1 MEDSQALNATN
12 RPHFTQYPPTS
23 YAVYEVGYVFVPLLL
38 VVGVVGNSLTITV
51 MTSAS
56 FRTLPVSKML
66 IAMSLSDTVVNLLF
80 PFNKPFMSQLIGT
93 DIRALSSGGCK
104 LFFWT
109 YRFAKTGSSWMV
121 VMISFERFVAVW
133 FPMKSKFIITER
145 NVYIAMAVLYGV
157 FAVFFGYWCSWADR
171 VIDGSCVINSRPA
184 GFEIQ
189 SEVFLVLGLVLYSF
203 GPSFFLV
210 IINIL
215 IVYKL
220 VRIRKKISPESN
232 IHSSSQTQ
240 PQRSTKSAGRSRT
253 TIMLLSVAIAFVIL
267 VTPNAVAHI
276 VSFVRKQEIFETT
289 DPVMVFLREIVQ
301 ILEQMN
307 HSINFFL
314 YILCSK
320 RFKAGV
326 IKIVKRKRDHT
337 DTFNTNS
344 VTLSK

>member
-1 MEDSQALNATN
+1 MDNQSTTN
-12 RPHFTQYPPTS
+12 LSFPEAVSVPESVTQL
-23 YAVYEVGYVFVPLLL
+23 GYVFVPLLFIL
-38 VVGVVGNSLTITV
+38 GVVGNSLTIAV
-51 MTSAS
+51 MTSEL

-66 IAMSLSDTVVNLLF
+66 ITMSLSDTVVNLLF

-133 FPMKSKFIITER
+133 LPLKAKFITTER
-145 NVYIAMAVLYGV
+145 NVYIGIAVLYGV

-189 SEVFLVLGLVLYSF
+189 SE
-203 GPSFFLV
+203 
-210 IINIL
+210 
-215 IVYKL
+215 
-220 VRIRKKISPESN
+220 
-232 IHSSSQTQ
+232 TQ

>member
-133 FPMKSKFIITER
+133 FPMKSKFITTER

-189 SEVFLVLGLVLYSF
+189 SEVFLVFGLVLYSF

-210 IINIL
+210 IVNIL

-220 VRIRKKISPESN
+220 IRIRKSISPISN
-232 IHSSSQTQ
+232 TQ
-240 PQRSTKSAGRSRT
+240 SFSRCTKTAVSSRT
-253 TIMLLSVAIAFVIL
+253 TIMLLSVAISFVVL

-276 VSFVRKQEIFETT
+276 VSFVRRKPIFETT
-289 DPVMVFLREIVQ
+289 DPVIVYLRAFVQ
-301 ILEQMN
+301 LLEQLN
-307 HSINFFL
+307 HSINFAL
-314 YILCSK
+314 YVLCSK
-320 RFKAGV
+320 RF
-326 IKIVKRKRDHT
+326 RDGLLIILRFKKTQNSSGTTHGIHT
-337 DTFNTNS
+337 ATNS
-344 VTLSK
+344 

>member
-1 MEDSQALNATN
+1 MDNQSTTN
-12 RPHFTQYPPTS
+12 LSLPEAVSVPESVTQL
-23 YAVYEVGYVFVPLLL
+23 GYVFVPLLFI
-38 VVGVVGNSLTITV
+38 VGVVGNSLTITI
-51 MTSAS
+51 MTSEL

-133 FPMKSKFIITER
+133 LPMKSKFITTER

-189 SEVFLVLGLVLYSF
+189 SEVFLVFGLVLYSF

-220 VRIRKKISPESN
+220 IRIRKKISPESN

-240 PQRSTKSAGRSRT
+240 PQRYTKVNSAGRSRT
-253 TIMLLSVAIAFVIL
+253 TIMLLSIAISFVLL

-276 VSFVRKQEIFETT
+276 VSYARKEEIFETT
-289 DPVMVFLREIVQ
+289 DPIMVFLREIVQ

-326 IKIVKRKRDHT
+326 IKIVTQRRRSHIDPFHT
-337 DTFNTNS
+337 HS

>member
-1 MEDSQALNATN
+1 MDNQSTTN
-12 RPHFTQYPPTS
+12 LSLPEAVSVPESVTQL
-23 YAVYEVGYVFVPLLL
+23 GYVFVPLLFI
-38 VVGVVGNSLTITV
+38 VGVVGNSLTITV
-51 MTSAS
+51 MTSEL

-93 DIRALSSGGCK
+93 DIRALTSGGCK

-133 FPMKSKFIITER
+133 LPMKSKFITTER
-145 NVYIAMAVLYGV
+145 NVYIGMAVLYGV

-189 SEVFLVLGLVLYSF
+189 SE
-203 GPSFFLV
+203 
-210 IINIL
+210 
-215 IVYKL
+215 
-220 VRIRKKISPESN
+220 
-232 IHSSSQTQ
+232 TQ
-240 PQRSTKSAGRSRT
+240 PQRYTKVNSAGRSRT
-253 TIMLLSVAIAFVIL
+253 TIMLLSIAISFVLL

-276 VSFVRKQEIFETT
+276 VSYARKEEIFETT
-289 DPVMVFLREIVQ
+289 DPIMVFLREIVQ

-326 IKIVKRKRDHT
+326 IKIVTQRRRSHIDPFHT
-337 DTFNTNS
+337 HS